1 MRTPKQLLDDI
12 ISQIVAIEN
21 FLASS
26 QIPLEQDIQLQ
37 YANIIIGE
45 ATKNLPSDMLSQ
57 YEHEW
62 KAIKGFRDYLVHNYH
77 QIYAERIQEALEK
90 LPALRSTIEKM
101 LADVT
106 KKDTE

>member
-1 MRTPKQLLDDI
+1 
-12 ISQIVAIEN
+12 
-21 FLASS
+21 
-26 QIPLEQDIQLQ
+26 
-37 YANIIIGE
+37 
-45 ATKNLPSDMLSQ
+45 MLSQ